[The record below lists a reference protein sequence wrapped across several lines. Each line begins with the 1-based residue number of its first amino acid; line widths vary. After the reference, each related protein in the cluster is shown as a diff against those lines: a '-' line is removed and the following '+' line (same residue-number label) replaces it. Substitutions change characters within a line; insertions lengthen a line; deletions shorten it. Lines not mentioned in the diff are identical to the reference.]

1 MRLTRPLALL
11 GVILMLSGCMNK
23 ELAFYDGTEPKADL
37 KAYFTGPIKAWG
49 IVQDWRGRVV
59 SRFDVTMHG
68 SWEGDVGTL
77 KEDFT
82 YYTGKTQQRIWTITR
97 LTDGTYEGTA
107 SDILDKAKGAS
118 NGNAIQWAYRMDL
131 DVDGST
137 YRVTFDDWMWQMHDG
152 VMINRSYI
160 KKFGFT
166 VAELTIFMQK
176 Q

>member
-1 MRLTRPLALL
+1 MRK
-11 GVILMLSGCMNK
+11 S
-23 ELAFYDGTEPKADL
+23 ELAFYEHTIPKSDL
-37 KAYFTGPIKAWG
+37 QTYFTGPIKAWG

-68 SWEGDVGTL
+68 TWNGNTGTL

-82 YYTGKTQQRIWTITR
+82 YYTGNTQQRVWTITQ
-97 LTDGTYEGTA
+97 LNDGIYEGTA
-107 SDILDKAKGAS
+107 SDIIGKAKGTS
-118 NGNAIQWAYRMDL
+118 NGSAIQWAYRMDL

-137 YRVTFDDWMWQMHDG
+137 YRVTFDDWMWQMNDG

-160 KKFGFT
+160 KKFGLT
-166 VAELTIFMQK
+166 VAELTLFMQK